1 MRRSM
6 FAAVCLVSL
15 LLMASCGKKETDNRK
30 EVKIDDVQKLLAE
43 YHGLKDGDYKV
54 IEETK
59 TTPPNEMFSES
70 GNEFKVYTI
79 EIKGQEYRF
88 GRYEDLF
95 AIDESMKLPE
105 CIWYSDYYAPEFSAR
120 IAEVMKASSLNEE
133 YFPGYSDYKVSCSVL
148 PLWVGE
154 DEVERIR
161 KGEADRERWANELV
175 MICAGIKLEVTVPEP
190 VKLSEED
197 IAKIREEWF
206 FLNEIDVT
214 YNGQKTEYFIRL
226 VQ

>member
-105 CIWYSDYYAPEFSAR
+105 CIWYSD
-120 IAEVMKASSLNEE
+120 
-133 YFPGYSDYKVSCSVL
+133 
-148 PLWVGE
+148 
-154 DEVERIR
+154 
-161 KGEADRERWANELV
+161 
-175 MICAGIKLEVTVPEP
+175 
-190 VKLSEED
+190 
-197 IAKIREEWF
+197 
-206 FLNEIDVT
+206 
-214 YNGQKTEYFIRL
+214 
-226 VQ
+226 